1 MIVVAV
7 MTAVMVV
14 YYHYDLRLRRIRY
27 YEAEDENQSNP

>member
-14 YYHYDLRLRRIRY
+14 YYNYDLRLRRIRY
-27 YEAEDENQSNP
+27 CEAEDENQSNP